1 MTGDVVEPLDVV
13 LLLVGGLAAGVINTM
28 AGGGSLLTVPLL
40 VLAGVPGNVA
50 NGSNRVGIFASNVTA
65 AATFRR
71 LGVSGLTRI
80 LPVLVPVAVGAVAGA
95 VLIGQLADETFDRV
109 FGFLMVPVLIVCLRQ
124 PSVEVKQTGDRWS
137 SPVAALVFFGIGLYG
152 GAFQAGIGLFLVL
165 ALSQS
170 GLDLVVANNIKVL
183 VTLVVTLA
191 ALPVFI
197 LGGRVDW
204 IPALVLAAGF
214 AVGGLVGARFTVRG
228 GDRIVRPVLVLSVL
242 GFSGRLL
249 GLY

>member
-1 MTGDVVEPLDVV
+1 MEPLDVV

-50 NGSNRVGIFASNVTA
+50 NGSNRIGILTSNVTA

-80 LPVLVPVAVGAVAGA
+80 LPVLVPVAIGAAAGA
-95 VLIGQLADETFDRV
+95 VLVGQLADETFDRV
-109 FGFLMVPVLIVCLRQ
+109 FGFLMVPVLIMSLRQ
-124 PSVEVKQTGDRWS
+124 PSVEAKQTGDRWS
-137 SPVAALVFFGIGLYG
+137 SPMAALVFFGIGLYG
-152 GAFQAGIGLFLVL
+152 GAFQAGLGLFLVL

-204 IPALVLAAGF
+204 VPALVLAVGF
-214 AVGGLVGARFTVRG
+214 AAGGFMGARFTVRG

>member
-1 MTGDVVEPLDVV
+1 MEPLDVV

-50 NGSNRVGIFASNVTA
+50 NGSNRVGILTSNVTA

-71 LGVSGLTRI
+71 LGVSGLTRV
-80 LPVLVPVAVGAVAGA
+80 LPVLVPVAVGAAAGA
-95 VLIGQLADETFDRV
+95 VLGGQLADETFDRV
-109 FGFLMVPVLIVCLRQ
+109 FGFLMVPVLIVSLRQ
-124 PSVEVKQTGDRWS
+124 PRVEAKETGGRWS

-204 IPALVLAAGF
+204 APALVLALGF
-214 AVGGLVGARFTVRG
+214 AAGGVMGARFTVRG

>member
-1 MTGDVVEPLDVV
+1 MGPLDVV

-50 NGSNRVGIFASNVTA
+50 NGSNRIGILTSNVTA

-80 LPVLVPVAVGAVAGA
+80 LPVLVPVAIGAAAGA
-95 VLIGQLADETFDRV
+95 VLVGQLADETFDRV
-109 FGFLMVPVLIVCLRQ
+109 FGFLMVPVLIVSLRQ
-124 PSVEVKQTGDRWS
+124 PRVEAKETGGRWS
-137 SPVAALVFFGIGLYG
+137 SPVAALVFCGIGLYG
-152 GAFQAGIGLFLVL
+152 GAFQAGIGLLLVL

-204 IPALVLAAGF
+204 APALVLALGF
-214 AVGGLVGARFTVRG
+214 AAGGVMGARFTVRG

>member
-1 MTGDVVEPLDVV
+1 
-13 LLLVGGLAAGVINTM
+13 M

-50 NGSNRVGIFASNVTA
+50 NGSNRIGILTSNVTA

-80 LPVLVPVAVGAVAGA
+80 LPVLVPVAIGAAAGA
-95 VLIGQLADETFDRV
+95 VLVGQLADETFDRV
-109 FGFLMVPVLIVCLRQ
+109 FGFLMVPVLIVSLRQ
-124 PSVEVKQTGDRWS
+124 PRVEAKETGGRWS
-137 SPVAALVFFGIGLYG
+137 SPVAALIFFGIGLYG
-152 GAFQAGIGLFLVL
+152 GAFQAGIGLLLVL

-204 IPALVLAAGF
+204 APALVLALGF
-214 AVGGLVGARFTVRG
+214 AAGGVMGARFTVRG

>member
-1 MTGDVVEPLDVV
+1 VEPLDVV

-50 NGSNRVGIFASNVTA
+50 NGSNRIGILTSNVTA

-80 LPVLVPVAVGAVAGA
+80 LPVLVPVAIGAAAGA
-95 VLIGQLADETFDRV
+95 VLVGQLADETFDRV
-109 FGFLMVPVLIVCLRQ
+109 FGFLMVPVLIVSLRQ
-124 PSVEVKQTGDRWS
+124 PRVEAKETGGRWS

-152 GAFQAGIGLFLVL
+152 GAFQAGIGLLLVL

-204 IPALVLAAGF
+204 APALVLALGF
-214 AVGGLVGARFTVRG
+214 AAGGVMGARFTVRG

>member
-1 MTGDVVEPLDVV
+1 MDPLDVV

-50 NGSNRVGIFASNVTA
+50 NGSNRIGILTSNVTA

-80 LPVLVPVAVGAVAGA
+80 LPVLVPVAIGAAVGAVL
-95 VLIGQLADETFDRV
+95 VGQLADETFDRV
-109 FGFLMVPVLIVCLRQ
+109 FGFLMVPVLIVSLRQ
-124 PSVEVKQTGDRWS
+124 PRVEAKETGGRWS

-152 GAFQAGIGLFLVL
+152 GAFQAGIGLLLVL

-204 IPALVLAAGF
+204 APALVLALGF
-214 AVGGLVGARFTVRG
+214 AAGGVMGARFTVRG

>member
-1 MTGDVVEPLDVV
+1 MSKPKKLGTD
-13 LLLVGGLAAGVINTM
+13 GLARWRPSSSSA
-28 AGGGSLLTVPLL
+28 
-40 VLAGVPGNVA
+40 LA
-50 NGSNRVGIFASNVTA
+50 ST
-65 AATFRR
+65 
-71 LGVSGLTRI
+71 
-80 LPVLVPVAVGAVAGA
+80 
-95 VLIGQLADETFDRV
+95 
-109 FGFLMVPVLIVCLRQ
+109 
-124 PSVEVKQTGDRWS
+124 
-137 SPVAALVFFGIGLYG
+137 
-152 GAFQAGIGLFLVL
+152 AFQAGIGLFLVL

>member
-1 MTGDVVEPLDVV
+1 MDPLDVV

-50 NGSNRVGIFASNVTA
+50 NGSNRIGILTSNVTA

-80 LPVLVPVAVGAVAGA
+80 LPVLVPVAIGAAAGA
-95 VLIGQLADETFDRV
+95 VLVGQLADETFDRV
-109 FGFLMVPVLIVCLRQ
+109 FGFLMVPVLIVSLRQ
-124 PSVEVKQTGDRWS
+124 PRVEAKETGGRWS
-137 SPVAALVFFGIGLYG
+137 SPVAALIFFGIGLYG
-152 GAFQAGIGLFLVL
+152 GAFQAGIGLLLVL

-204 IPALVLAAGF
+204 APALVLALGF
-214 AVGGLVGARFTVRG
+214 AAGGVMGARFTVHG

>member
-1 MTGDVVEPLDVV
+1 MDPLDVV

-50 NGSNRVGIFASNVTA
+50 NGSNRIGILTSNVTA

-80 LPVLVPVAVGAVAGA
+80 LPVLVPVAIGAAAGA
-95 VLIGQLADETFDRV
+95 VLVGQLADETFDRV
-109 FGFLMVPVLIVCLRQ
+109 FGFLMVPVLIVSLRQ
-124 PSVEVKQTGDRWS
+124 PRVEAKETGGRWS
-137 SPVAALVFFGIGLYG
+137 SPVAALIFFGIGLYG
-152 GAFQAGIGLFLVL
+152 GAFQAGIGLLLVL

-170 GLDLVVANNIKVL
+170 GLDLVVANNVKVL

-204 IPALVLAAGF
+204 VPALVLALGF
-214 AVGGLVGARFTVRG
+214 AAGGVMGARFTVRG

>member
-1 MTGDVVEPLDVV
+1 M
-13 LLLVGGLAAGVINTM
+13 
-28 AGGGSLLTVPLL
+28 
-40 VLAGVPGNVA
+40 
-50 NGSNRVGIFASNVTA
+50 
-65 AATFRR
+65 
-71 LGVSGLTRI
+71 
-80 LPVLVPVAVGAVAGA
+80 
-95 VLIGQLADETFDRV
+95 
-109 FGFLMVPVLIVCLRQ
+109 
-124 PSVEVKQTGDRWS
+124 
-137 SPVAALVFFGIGLYG
+137 AALVFFGIGLYG
-152 GAFQAGIGLFLVL
+152 GAFQAGLGLFLVL

-183 VTLVVTLA
+183 VTLVVTLV

-204 IPALVLAAGF
+204 VPALVLAVGF
-214 AVGGLVGARFTVRG
+214 AAGGFMGARFTVRG

>member
-1 MTGDVVEPLDVV
+1 MDPLDVV

-50 NGSNRVGIFASNVTA
+50 NGSNRIGILTSNVTA

-80 LPVLVPVAVGAVAGA
+80 LPVLVPVAIGAAVGAVL
-95 VLIGQLADETFDRV
+95 VGQLADETFDRV
-109 FGFLMVPVLIVCLRQ
+109 FGFLMVPVLIVSLRQ
-124 PSVEVKQTGDRWS
+124 PRVEAKETGDRWS

-152 GAFQAGIGLFLVL
+152 GAFQAGIGLLLVL

-204 IPALVLAAGF
+204 APALVLALGF
-214 AVGGLVGARFTVRG
+214 AAGGVMGARFTVRG